1 YNSWNYST
9 SVQNNYFFGSKVAS
23 MRNDGTSRLYYYSW
37 SQYGSTVNTNA
48 GNLTALD
55 NARMYHVQIT
65 ASSGKY
71 TIGIPKQDANGFTDD
86 GEDNA
91 KLVSPSFMIA
101 SQLGAT
107 QPPTSVEQAERHCR
121 EYVEVHDPDNDP
133 DTDNAIH
140 YDNWRLP
147 TEAEIQIIIDFQYVE
162 NAAMDEVLS
171 GPYYWSATGQVRN
184 PGSGDTDSQ
193 SAVRCIRDVY

>member
-1 YNSWNYST
+1 MNS
-9 SVQNNYFFGSKVAS
+9 
-23 MRNDGTSRLYYYSW
+23 DGTSDLYYYSW
-37 SQYGSTVNTNA
+37 GQYASSPSRNA
-48 GNLTALD
+48 GNLGSLD

-71 TIGIPKQDANGFTDD
+71 TIGIPKIDANGFTDD

-107 QPPTSVEQAERHCR
+107 QPPSSVEQAERHCR

-133 DTDNAIH
+133 ATDNAIH

-147 TEAEIQIIIDFQYVE
+147 TAAEIQIIIDFQYVE

-171 GPYYWSATGQVRN
+171 GQYYWSATGQVRN
-184 PGSGDTDSQ
+184 PGSSQ
-193 SAVRCIRDVY
+193 YDDNSAVRCIRDVY

>member
-1 YNSWNYST
+1 MKSN
-9 SVQNNYFFGSKVAS
+9 
-23 MRNDGTSRLYYYSW
+23 GTSTLYYYYW
-37 SQYGSTVNTNA
+37 GQNSTKASTTT
-48 GNLTALD
+48 GNLTALN

-71 TIGIPKQDANGFTDD
+71 TVGIPKQDADGFTDS
-86 GEDNA
+86 GTDNA

-107 QPPTSVEQAERHCR
+107 QPPNSLDQARKHCR
-121 EYVEVHDPDNDP
+121 EYVEVHDPDNNSA
-133 DTDNAIH
+133 TDNAIH

-147 TEAEIQIIIDFQYVE
+147 TAAEIQIIIDFQYVP

-171 GPYYWSATGQVRN
+171 GKSYWSATGTVSN
-184 PGSGDTDSQ
+184 PGSTQSNSSQ